1 MREKIKNGKW
11 KYALALFAAAFFWG
25 TTFAA
30 QSIGADYVGP
40 FTYLTIRSYIGTLF
54 LLPFIFGK
62 KLFQKRGN
70 DTTETITGSCSYTET
85 GAENCDDS
93 RNPSDA
99 SDQTG
104 HIQSFFTAHP
114 LLTAGVC
121 CGFLLFASSA
131 LQQYGIQYSTAANAS
146 FITAMYVVIVPLLAL
161 FGGKKP
167 GVRIW
172 ISVVLCV
179 IGLYLLCM
187 KGGFTISYGDFF
199 LLLCALGFSFQI
211 MTINHFSTQVDGLK
225 LAASEFFAEA
235 VFATVC
241 MLLFEHPDSENL
253 IKAMPS
259 ILYAGIF
266 SNGIA
271 YTCQIIGQKHVNP
284 TVASLIM
291 CLESVFGTLSG
302 WLILHETLTIRELS
316 GCVVMFAA
324 ILLCTIPTKK

>member
-1 MREKIKNGKW
+1 MNPIVKNRKF
-11 KYALALFAAAFFWG
+11 KYALALLAAAFFWG

-40 FTYLTIRSYIGTLF
+40 FTYLTIRSYIGTAF
-54 LLPFIFGK
+54 LLPFIFGRSVYAK
-62 KLFQKRGN
+62 GKN
-70 DTTETITGSCSYTET
+70 TETPENTPPSKTGET
-85 GAENCDDS
+85 
-93 RNPSDA
+93 A
-99 SDQTG
+99 SPKN
-104 HIQSFFTAHP
+104 SFFARHP
-114 LLTAGVC
+114 LLIAGVC

-167 GVRIW
+167 GVRTW

-187 KGGFTISYGDFF
+187 KDGFTISYGDFF

-211 MTINHFSTQVDGLK
+211 MTINHFSTRVDGLK
-225 LAASEFFAEA
+225 LAACEFFAEA
-235 VFATVC
+235 LFATVC
-241 MLLFEHPDSENL
+241 MLLFEHPDKASL
-253 IKAMPS
+253 MKAMPS

-302 WLILHETLTIRELS
+302 WLILHEVLSIREIS
-316 GCVVMFAA
+316 GCVVMIGA
-324 ILLCTIPTKK
+324 ILLCTIPAKK

>member
-1 MREKIKNGKW
+1 M
-11 KYALALFAAAFFWG
+11 ALFAAAFFWG

-40 FTYLTIRSYIGTLF
+40 FTYLTIRSYIGTVF

-62 KLFQKRGN
+62 SLLEKRKPEPSGQPA
-70 DTTETITGSCSYTET
+70 TI
-85 GAENCDDS
+85 AV
-93 RNPSDA
+93 SDESSA
-99 SDQTG
+99 K
-104 HIQSFFTAHP
+104 QSFFTAHP

-146 FITAMYVVIVPLLAL
+146 FITAMYVVIVPILSL

-167 GVRIW
+167 GIRIW

-187 KGGFTISYGDFF
+187 KGGLTISYGDFF

-211 MTINHFSTQVDGLK
+211 MTINHFSTRVDGLK

-241 MLLFEHPDSENL
+241 MLLFEHPNAENL
-253 IKAMPS
+253 MKAMPS

-271 YTCQIIGQKHVNP
+271 YTCQILGQKHVNP

-302 WLILHETLTIRELS
+302 WLILHEVLSAREVA
-316 GCVVMFAA
+316 GCIVMFAA
-324 ILLCTIPTKK
+324 ILLCTIPSKK

>member
-1 MREKIKNGKW
+1 MSAKLKNGKW
-11 KYALALFAAAFFWG
+11 KYALALLAAAFFWG

-40 FTYLTIRSYIGTLF
+40 FTYLTIRSYIGTVF
-54 LLPFIFGK
+54 LLPFIFGRSFFAK
-62 KLFQKRGN
+62 KKN
-70 DTTETITGSCSYTET
+70 PDTTENTEKPDPAALSKPT
-85 GAENCDDS
+85 ENGFLIRHS
-93 RNPSDA
+93 
-99 SDQTG
+99 
-104 HIQSFFTAHP
+104 
-114 LLTAGVC
+114 LLIAGVC

-167 GVRIW
+167 GARTW

-187 KGGFTISYGDFF
+187 KGGFSISYGDFF

-211 MTINHFSTQVDGLK
+211 MTINHFSTRVDGLK
-225 LAASEFFAEA
+225 LAACEFFAEA
-235 VFATVC
+235 VFATAG
-241 MLLFEHPDSENL
+241 MLLFEHPDKAAL
-253 IKAMPS
+253 MKAMPS

-302 WLILHETLTIRELS
+302 WLILHEVLSIREIS
-316 GCVVMFAA
+316 GCVVMFGA
-324 ILLCTIPTKK
+324 ILLCTIPAKK

>member
-1 MREKIKNGKW
+1 M
-11 KYALALFAAAFFWG
+11 ALFAAAFFWG

-40 FTYLTIRSYIGTLF
+40 FTYLTIRSYIGTVF

-62 KLFQKRGN
+62 SLLEKRK
-70 DTTETITGSCSYTET
+70 TE
-85 GAENCDDS
+85 
-93 RNPSDA
+93 PSGQPA
-99 SDQTG
+99 TAAVSNESSAK
-104 HIQSFFTAHP
+104 HSFFTAHP

-146 FITAMYVVIVPLLAL
+146 FITAMYVVIVPILSL

-167 GVRIW
+167 GIRIW

-187 KGGFTISYGDFF
+187 KGGLTISYGDFF

-211 MTINHFSTQVDGLK
+211 MTINHFSTRVDGLK

-241 MLLFEHPDSENL
+241 MLLFEHPNAENL
-253 IKAMPS
+253 MKAMPS

-271 YTCQIIGQKHVNP
+271 YTCQILGQKHVNP

-302 WLILHETLTIRELS
+302 WLILHEVLSAREVA
-316 GCVVMFAA
+316 GCIVMFAA
-324 ILLCTIPTKK
+324 ILLCTIPSKK

>member
-1 MREKIKNGKW
+1 MSAKLKNGKW

-40 FTYLTIRSYIGTLF
+40 FTYLTIRSYIGTVF
-54 LLPFIFGK
+54 LLPFIFGRSFFAK
-62 KLFQKRGN
+62 KKN
-70 DTTETITGSCSYTET
+70 PDTTENTEKPDPAALSKP
-85 GAENCDDS
+85 AENGFLIRHS
-93 RNPSDA
+93 
-99 SDQTG
+99 
-104 HIQSFFTAHP
+104 
-114 LLTAGVC
+114 LLIAGVC

-211 MTINHFSTQVDGLK
+211 MTINHFSTRVDGLK
-225 LAASEFFAEA
+225 LAACEFFAEA
-235 VFATVC
+235 VFATAGMV
-241 MLLFEHPDSENL
+241 LFEHPDKAAL
-253 IKAMPS
+253 MKAMPS

-302 WLILHETLTIRELS
+302 WLILHEVLSIREIS
-316 GCVVMFAA
+316 GCVVMFGA
-324 ILLCTIPTKK
+324 ILLCTIPVKK

>member
-1 MREKIKNGKW
+1 MSAKLRNGKW

-40 FTYLTIRSYIGTLF
+40 FTYLTIRSYIGTVF

-62 KLFQKRGN
+62 SLLEKRKSEPSGQPA
-70 DTTETITGSCSYTET
+70 TAAVTEE
-85 GAENCDDS
+85 DS
-93 RNPSDA
+93 
-99 SDQTG
+99 G
-104 HIQSFFTAHP
+104 KQSFFTAHP

-146 FITAMYVVIVPLLAL
+146 FITAMYVVIVPILSL

-167 GVRIW
+167 GIRIW

-187 KGGFTISYGDFF
+187 KDGFTLSYGDVF
-199 LLLCALGFSFQI
+199 LLLCALGFSLQI
-211 MTINHFSTQVDGLK
+211 MTINHFSPKVDGLK
-225 LAASEFFAEA
+225 LSASQFFTVAIL
-235 VFATVC
+235 ATIC
-241 MLLFEHPDSENL
+241 MLLFEHPDKDAL

-302 WLILHETLTIRELS
+302 WLVLHEVLSIREIS
-316 GCVVMFAA
+316 GCVVMFGA
-324 ILLCTIPTKK
+324 ILLCTIPAKK

>member
-1 MREKIKNGKW
+1 MSAKLRNGKW

-40 FTYLTIRSYIGTLF
+40 FTYLTIRSYIGTVF

-62 KLFQKRGN
+62 SLYKKR
-70 DTTETITGSCSYTET
+70 ESE
-85 GAENCDDS
+85 
-93 RNPSDA
+93 PSGQQA
-99 SDQTG
+99 TAAVSNESSAK
-104 HIQSFFTAHP
+104 HSFFTAHP

-146 FITAMYVVIVPLLAL
+146 FITAMYVVIVPILSL

-167 GVRIW
+167 GIRIW

-187 KGGFTISYGDFF
+187 KGGLTISYGDFF

-211 MTINHFSTQVDGLK
+211 MTINHFSTRVDGLK

-235 VFATVC
+235 IFATVC
-241 MLLFEHPDSENL
+241 MLLFEHPNAENL
-253 IKAMPS
+253 MKAMPS

-271 YTCQIIGQKHVNP
+271 YTCQILGQKHVNP

-302 WLILHETLTIRELS
+302 WLILHEILSAREVA
-316 GCVVMFAA
+316 GCVVMFVA
-324 ILLCTIPTKK
+324 ILLCTIPAKK